1 MGSKI
6 YNGKK
11 KKDLIKQAVAELGIA
26 EENLTIT
33 VIEEEKKGFL
43 RKGEKASIRVE
54 YNDADL
60 NQESSNDVSKEG
72 SKDGSK
78 GSTPNAEEL
87 EEFDKNAIEFLIG
100 LFTRM
105 ELDVDL
111 EVDNNGKDKVN
122 IDLKSD
128 DSALIIG
135 KRGKCLE
142 AIQILTNIAAGKDMS
157 SRYKA
162 VIDIENYRE
171 KRENTLTELATR
183 MGRDVVKKGKPSS
196 LEPMNPFERRLIHIA
211 LKDFDGVETR
221 SEGEGIK
228 PV

>member
-6 YNGKK
+6 FEGKK
-11 KKDLIKQAVAELGIA
+11 KKDLIKQAVKELGIV
-26 EENLTIT
+26 EKDLTIF
-33 VIEEEKKGFL
+33 VLEEEKKGFL

-60 NQESSNDVSKEG
+60 NQVVSEESKSNS
-72 SKDGSK
+72 
-78 GSTPNAEEL
+78 EEL
-87 EEFDKNAIEFLIG
+87 DKFDEKAVDFLIG

-111 EVDNNGKDKVN
+111 EVANDEKDKVN
-122 IDLKSD
+122 IDLVSD

-142 AIQILTNIAAGKDMS
+142 AIQILTNIAAGKDIS
-157 SRYKA
+157 NRYKA

-171 KRENTLTELATR
+171 KRENTLTELANR

-221 SEGEGIK
+221 SEGEGIYRK
-228 PV
+228 VKIFPTN